1 MTAII
6 RARSDETVPIRGVLL
21 QLIAIGLVA
30 AATVILFSIASFSI
44 FETRTE
50 PLTRFSTDHQRS
62 RYSGADAV
70 PAPSGTIQPFL
81 NAATPTG
88 SASPS
93 EGARGTAAAKSEVSS
108 SGRPPS
114 KPTPMSDEASSPP
127 DRPDRPAPELPATDG
142 PQQNEPA
149 ERDQA
154 ALLSDGNTPEQ
165 SAHDRH
171 ASSYALDPHAAFRYR
186 VKKECGPI
194 INDPALYRHC
204 VSTFGVRYR

>member
-1 MTAII
+1 MTVII
-6 RARSDETVPIRGVLL
+6 RARSDEAVPIRGVLL

-44 FETRTE
+44 FDTGTE
-50 PLTRFSTDHQRS
+50 PLAGPSPDHQRW
-62 RYSGADAV
+62 RYSGAGGV
-70 PAPSGTIQPFL
+70 PAPSGPIQPFL
-81 NAATPTG
+81 NATTPTG

-93 EGARGTAAAKSEVSS
+93 EGARSTAAAKSEVSS
-108 SGRPPS
+108 FEKPPS
-114 KPTPMSDEASSPP
+114 EPTPVSDDASSPP
-127 DRPDRPAPELPATDG
+127 DRSGRPAPELPATDG
-142 PQQNEPA
+142 LQQKEPA

-154 ALLSDGNTPEQ
+154 LVSDGNTPEQ
-165 SAHDRH
+165 SAQDRH
-171 ASSYALDPHAAFRYR
+171 ASGYALDPHAAFRYR